1 MFAVCATFTHPQ
13 YISSHLDKPVGV
25 GVGVGVGVSVG
36 VGVEIN
42 RNSD

>member
-1 MFAVCATFTHPQ
+1 MFAVCATFSHPQ
-13 YISSHLDKPVGV
+13 YISSHSDKPV

>member
-25 GVGVGVGVSVG
+25 GVGVGVSVG